1 MADSPAKKVGG
12 RRAEKFDAFA
22 HPSPMRSLAN
32 VFAEDDARR
41 FFARMRELAET
52 DNVVFSAEPKLDG
65 VALNLVYQDGALR
78 AAATRGDGETG
89 EDITANAKTIPSIPQ
104 QLNTHPAPNT
114 NPDSNTHP
122 APNTNPAPNIN
133 PNPDSKTNPSP
144 PSTSDSK
151 PKTKSQPT
159 PDSPDSEFIP
169 ALLEVREEVVIA
181 TADFAEFNR
190 RQAET
195 GGKIFANPRNAA
207 AGALRQLDASI
218 TASRPLDILRL
229 RTRRNRRGH
238 SENISRLA
246 QRRVRMAAPPRISK
260 LRSRARAPTARKI
273 C

>member
-1 MADSPAKKVGG
+1 
-12 RRAEKFDAFA
+12 
-22 HPSPMRSLAN
+22 MRSLAN

-114 NPDSNTHP
+114 NPDS
-122 APNTNPAPNIN
+122 
-133 PNPDSKTNPSP
+133 KTNPSS

-169 ALLEVREEVVIA
+169 ALLEVRGEVVIA

-195 GGKIFANPRNAA
+195 GGKISPIPATPPPGRSVNWTRASPRP
-207 AGALRQLDASI
+207 D
-218 TASRPLDILRL
+218 P
-229 RTRRNRRGH
+229 
-238 SENISRLA
+238 
-246 QRRVRMAAPPRISK
+246 
-260 LRSRARAPTARKI
+260 
-273 C
+273 